1 MVHSRLELI
10 TVALLRGA
18 WKIHNLKPLLYMQK
32 TGLAF
37 QYTIRDVFLFLST
50 WLEKQKGDIAMNQDV
65 PGIAVG
71 VSITNFVNIISQVP

>member
-1 MVHSRLELI
+1 
-10 TVALLRGA
+10 
-18 WKIHNLKPLLYMQK
+18 MQK

-71 VSITNFVNIISQVP
+71 VSITNFVNMISQVP